1 MKLAD
6 AKLRIERRLVLNEA
20 TGCSEW
26 TGSLDKDGYG
36 WVSVEGKTRRLT
48 RFWFELNR
56 GPIPKGQMVLHHCD
70 NPRCIALDH
79 LFLGTNKDNV
89 DDKVRK
95 GRHAFGER
103 NGRAGLT
110 EDDIRQIRSD
120 YARGERQVDLA
131 KRFSVH
137 QTHISLIVT
146 RKEWAHV
153 T

>member
-1 MKLAD
+1 
-6 AKLRIERRLVLNEA
+6 
-20 TGCSEW
+20 
-26 TGSLDKDGYG
+26 
-36 WVSVEGKTRRLT
+36 
-48 RFWFELNR
+48 
-56 GPIPKGQMVLHHCD
+56 MVLHRCD

-79 LFLGTNKDNV
+79 PFLGTNQDNV

-110 EDDIRQIRSD
+110 EDDVRQIRRD

-153 T
+153 I